1 MSVRSSIL
9 ERQRLWAVKAGHTP
23 DSRGYL
29 RAIEENLWTP
39 MSSRTRAAFQNGS
52 GAELKS
58 KMRAL
63 HSSSALAVNF
73 FDYWSR
79 GDAKPLAD
87 ALGLPSAIAAIE
99 FEAQQPTGLDGN
111 PPNLDLCLTLA
122 NDLTIAIESKFC
134 EWLSR
139 KSAAKEHFKPKYF
152 PEGQELW
159 SRVGL
164 PQCQRLAEDVRNRS
178 DPYLYLDVPQLLKH
192 SLGLASQLQDRFDL
206 YYLYFDCLCREGT
219 AHRSEIER
227 FAARVGSEIRFKAL
241 TYQDVFRKL
250 RTTGATAD
258 CIDYL
263 EARYFGDDAEPPHA
277 PDRLQRASPASA
289 GR

>member
-9 ERQRLWAVKAGHTP
+9 ERQRLWAVEAGHTP

-29 RAIEENLWTP
+29 GAIDENLWAP

-52 GAELKS
+52 GSELKT

-79 GDAKPLAD
+79 RDAKPLAD
-87 ALGLPSAIAAIE
+87 ALGLPLAIAVID

-111 PPNLDLCLTLA
+111 PPNLDLCLTLTTGH
-122 NDLTIAIESKFC
+122 TIAIESKFC
-134 EWLSR
+134 EWMSR
-139 KSAAKEHFKPKYF
+139 KSTGKEHFKPKYF

-159 SRVGL
+159 DRVGL
-164 PQCQRLAEDVRNRS
+164 PQCQRLAADVRNRS
-178 DPYLYLDVPQLLKH
+178 DLYVYLDVPQLLKH
-192 SLGLASQLQDRFDL
+192 SLGLATQMKDRFDL
-206 YYLYFDCLCREGT
+206 YYIYFDCPCREAA
-219 AHRSEIER
+219 AHRGEIDR
-227 FAARVGSEIRFKAL
+227 FATRVGSEIRFKAL

-250 RTTGATAD
+250 RATGTAS
-258 CIDYL
+258 DYVNYL
-263 EARYFGDDAEPPHA
+263 KARYFKDDAEPPHA